1 MLLPMLRLN
10 LSNLLPSLCALC
22 HQPSPA
28 SRICSGCRSDLPG
41 CGPACWYCAEPL
53 PAPLAVPC
61 ARCQHRRPPW
71 RRCVAALPYAWPVDH
86 ALKALKYSRQ
96 LLWAAALGELLP
108 PVFERE
114 FADCDALAPV
124 PLYRWRHA
132 RRGFNQA
139 TELCRPL
146 QRATG
151 LPLLGSL
158 RRVRNTRPQ
167 SGLGRKQRR
176 KNLQR
181 AFEVQEPLA
190 CHHPLLI
197 DDVMTTGETCRQLTK
212 LLLAAGAE
220 SVSVLVVARA
230 AGDHQTGGASLKV

>member
-1 MLLPMLRLN
+1 MSPVSA
-10 LSNLLPSLCALC
+10 SNLLPALCALC
-22 HQPSPA
+22 HLPSPA
-28 SRICSGCRSDLPG
+28 SRICSGCRNDLPR
-41 CGPACWYCAEPL
+41 CGPACYYCAEPL

-61 ARCQHRRPPW
+61 VRCQQRRPPW

-86 ALKALKYSRQ
+86 ALKALKFSRQ
-96 LLWAAALGELLP
+96 LLWAAALGELLL

-114 FADCDALAPV
+114 SPDCDALAPV

-151 LPLLGSL
+151 LPMLDSL
-158 RRVRNTRPQ
+158 QRVRNTRPQ
-167 SGLGRKQRR
+167 TGLGRRQRR
-176 KNLQR
+176 KNLRHAFRLR
-181 AFEVQEPLA
+181 APLV
-190 CHHPLLI
+190 CRHPLLV
-197 DDVMTTGETCRQLTK
+197 DDVMTTGETCRQLAK
-212 LLLAAGAE
+212 LLLDAGAE
-220 SVSVLVVARA
+220 TVSVLVVARA